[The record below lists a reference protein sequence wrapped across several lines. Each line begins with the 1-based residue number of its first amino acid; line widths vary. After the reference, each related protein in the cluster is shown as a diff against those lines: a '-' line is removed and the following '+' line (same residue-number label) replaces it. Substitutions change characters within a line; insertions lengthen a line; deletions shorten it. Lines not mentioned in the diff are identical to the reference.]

1 MESERYPISV
11 SLTGVLHKGK
21 SKMYITSVGWSDQAE
36 IVVYRSFKDFK
47 KMHKELK
54 NVFPSTGKGRKSDRI
69 LPKFKDNKGKK
80 KREKAP
86 TKSLV
91 RLKVLQKY
99 CRELLSCDPRVSQ
112 CPDLTRFFQP
122 TSQDLDPEYLKSSIK
137 IMLSEEEIRG
147 NGGFVEAGNVTQP
160 FVTEMY
166 RCVAQYET
174 KDTKNKPFKVAV
186 DEKVDVLIKDK
197 AGWWLVE
204 NEKKQMAWFPAP
216 YLERLEDDDYEDDD
230 DDELDGTP
238 KRGFLHTAIKTYNAT
253 KDDEISVN
261 IGTVVEVLRQS
272 DNGWWYIRHREKE
285 GYIPAMCL
293 QPYSSPQILMAS
305 HQVSRSSSPFLFPSA
320 GLQQQSQQSRSQGN
334 LLQLLPVRSP
344 SPSPVPA
351 GRTQRALSLTGLSQV
366 PRAPALESNRAPGQ
380 TRVALAVPG
389 QQAPPP
395 AIMVDGE
402 EGFGPMAAGAE
413 DSFESSSFSD
423 ELGSLSDESSLNL
436 AFGAAEERLRL
447 SRTPPPTGAAAHLS
461 PAAAAEGRLLPSV
474 SDPSLFQ
481 RPSSPR
487 VPPRPQAQDILTR
500 CSTVTRKNVAK
511 GSASPTQTEITGR

>member
-197 AGWWLVE
+197 AG
-204 NEKKQMAWFPAP
+204 
-216 YLERLEDDDYEDDD
+216 
-230 DDELDGTP
+230 
-238 KRGFLHTAIKTYNAT
+238 FLHTAIKTYNAT

-293 QPYSSPQILMAS
+293 QPYSSPQILMTS

-380 TRVALAVPG
+380 TRVASAVPG

-436 AFGAAEERLRL
+436 AFGADEERLRL
-447 SRTPPPTGAAAHLS
+447 SRTPPPTGAAAAHLS